1 MYFRVILII
10 VLLITCTHLLADKQS
25 DDAEKQLQNKL
36 KIEKFKTISGFEGS
50 IQTIDDNRLFFKM
63 QGSFPLPEPVDTV
76 VFKSNIEVIAGYIK
90 SMYEIIDSTFV
101 LQQHPSRQ
109 IEAYNSPGKVIE
121 QNYAA
126 TYRQYY
132 YGFWLSFYRSS
143 ISPEIPPLEH
153 IEGTLEIR
161 YSLTKKQ
168 YIITNRLSLEEIPVP
183 KPQITKEQAL
193 EIVRMQNQIMMDMA
207 SALHHPPKR
216 NFSLKL
222 LAQYISIVTLNDK
235 KTRTFKYVYLINL
248 ADVNESQHYLV
259 DGITGEMSKPEIID

>member
-1 MYFRVILII
+1 MYFRLIVIIALFT
-10 VLLITCTHLLADKQS
+10 TCTHLLADKQS

-76 VFKSNIEVIAGYIK
+76 IFRSNIETIAGYIK

-101 LQQHPSRQ
+101 LKQHPTRQ
-109 IEAYNSPGKVIE
+109 IEVYNSPGQPIE
-121 QNYAA
+121 QKYAA
-126 TYRQYY
+126 TYLQYY
-132 YGFWLSFYRSS
+132 YGFWLSLYRSS
-143 ISPEIPPLEH
+143 ISVEIPPYGN

-168 YIITNRLSLEEIPVP
+168 YIITNRLLLEDIPLP
-183 KPQITKEQAL
+183 KPRISKEQAL
-193 EIVRMQNQIMMDMA
+193 ETVRVQHQILLDMT
-207 SALHHPPKR
+207 SALHAPPKR

-222 LAQYISIVTLNDK
+222 LDHYISIVTSNDQ
-235 KTRTFKYVYLINL
+235 KTRTFKYIYLINS
-248 ADVNESQHYLV
+248 ADVNETQRYLV
-259 DGITGEMSKPEIID
+259 DGITGEMSKPEIIN